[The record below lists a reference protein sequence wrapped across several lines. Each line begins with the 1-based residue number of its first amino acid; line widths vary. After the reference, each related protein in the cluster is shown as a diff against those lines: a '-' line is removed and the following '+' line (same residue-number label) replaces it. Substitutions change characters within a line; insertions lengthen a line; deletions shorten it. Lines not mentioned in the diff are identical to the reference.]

1 MKQFSADASFKDR
14 RNLAKIFAIE
24 FAYWKRILSSHAVI
38 RSHPNLAE
46 SFAMRNF
53 YSAAACCL
61 FFGLATSA
69 TSAPKPVELT
79 PINHREA
86 QLEIRIGDGSRSA
99 YAPADLEAFPT
110 YQIETTTPW
119 RETPAIFEG
128 ILLTD
133 LLEAHGLLDAP
144 SIRVTAENDFT
155 TVIDQEVWQAAPI
168 LVATR
173 VDGRPHSRRDRGP
186 IQFVV
191 ASEDYVGSPVVT
203 EDHLVWMAAV
213 IEVGN

>member
-1 MKQFSADASFKDR
+1 
-14 RNLAKIFAIE
+14 
-24 FAYWKRILSSHAVI
+24 
-38 RSHPNLAE
+38 
-46 SFAMRNF
+46 MRNI

-61 FFGLATSA
+61 LFGLASSA
-69 TSAPKPVELT
+69 MAAPKPVELT
-79 PINHREA
+79 PIHHREA
-86 QLEIRIGDGSRSA
+86 QLEIRVGDGSGAS
-99 YAPADLEAFPT
+99 YAPEDLEAFPT
-110 YQIETTTPW
+110 YRIETTTPW
-119 RETPAIFEG
+119 RETPAVFEG

-133 LLEAHGLLDAP
+133 LLKAHGLLDAP

-155 TVIDQEVWQAAPI
+155 TVINQEVWEAAPI

-173 VDGRPHSRRDRGP
+173 VDGRPHSRRNRGP

-191 ASEDYVGSPVVT
+191 AAEDYVGSPIVT

>member
-1 MKQFSADASFKDR
+1 MRIIQTAS
-14 RNLAKIFAIE
+14 
-24 FAYWKRILSSHAVI
+24 
-38 RSHPNLAE
+38 
-46 SFAMRNF
+46 
-53 YSAAACCL
+53 ACCL
-61 FFGLATSA
+61 FFGLATASMA
-69 TSAPKPVELT
+69 APEPVELA
-79 PINHREA
+79 PMHHKDA
-86 QLEIRIGDGSRSA
+86 QLEVRLGDGSGAA

-110 YQIETTTPW
+110 YRIETTTPW
-119 RETPAIFEG
+119 REERAIFEG

-133 LLEAHGLLDAP
+133 LLAAHGLLDAP

-155 TVIDQEVWQAAPI
+155 SVISREVWEAAPI

-191 ASEDYVGSPVVT
+191 AAEDYVGSPVVT
-203 EDHLVWMAAV
+203 EAHLVWMAAV

>member
-1 MKQFSADASFKDR
+1 
-14 RNLAKIFAIE
+14 
-24 FAYWKRILSSHAVI
+24 
-38 RSHPNLAE
+38 
-46 SFAMRNF
+46 MRNI
-53 YSAAACCL
+53 YSAVACCL
-61 FFGLATSA
+61 FFGLSTSA
-69 TSAPKPVELT
+69 IAAPKPVELT
-79 PINHREA
+79 PMRHKEA
-86 QLEIRIGDGSRSA
+86 QLEIRVSEGSSAA

-110 YQIETTTPW
+110 YRIETTTPW
-119 RETPAIFEG
+119 RETPAVFEG

-133 LLEAHGLLDAP
+133 LLAAHGLLDAP

-155 TVIDQEVWQAAPI
+155 TIIDQEVWEATPI

-191 ASEDYVGSPVVT
+191 ASEDYVGSRLVT

-213 IEVGN
+213 IEVGS